1 MLDEVVSIER
11 VRADSDARYRKVY
24 DVTVPGTLNFELFDG
39 LCVRDTAETGY
50 IQRRMVKAMEDLVV
64 EEDGTVRNVMGNI
77 VQMHYGGDG
86 FDVTKVEKVR
96 IPEWF
101 LRRQWGQNGVPAAA
115 SGAFDALHRRVVPVL
130 PTDATVCVPLALDRW
145 LRQIVQRQHGRGGPG
160 AGRSPA
166 RRTWCGGAA
175 SWSTA
180 S

>member
-1 MLDEVVSIER
+1 M
-11 VRADSDARYRKVY
+11 RADSDARYRKVY

-115 SGAFDALHRRVVPVL
+115 SGAFDALHRRVVPV
-130 PTDATVCVPLALDRW
+130 PADRRDGPCRW
-145 LRQIVQRQHGRGGPG
+145 RSTAGSGRSSSGSTGAGRGR
-160 AGRSPA
+160 GRSPA
-166 RRTWCGGAA
+166 RRA
-175 SWSTA
+175 
-180 S
+180 